1 VSVAGE
7 ARTAGARAWL
17 RSHWQRLAVLAAVV
31 GPGIITANV
40 DNDAGGITT
49 YSLAGAIYGY
59 RLLWTI
65 IPVALALYVVQE
77 MSSRLG
83 VVTGKGLSDLIREQ
97 FGVKATVY
105 LMLALLVTNLGNTMA
120 EFAGLA
126 SALEIVGV
134 PRWVSVPLGAAF
146 VWWLVTWGTHRAVE
160 KVFLLA
166 SAFYVSY
173 VISGVLAKPDW
184 GAVLSATVTPSFTAS
199 LPFVVMVVGIIG
211 TTIAPWMQFYQQA
224 AVVEKGIS
232 TRNLRE
238 SRIDVAVG
246 TTMAVV
252 VVWFIVVACGATM
265 HKAGIPIHDAR
276 DAAHALV
283 PLAGRYAG
291 LLFGFGLFNASLF
304 AAAILPLSTAYS
316 VCEGM
321 GWERGIDNHPREA
334 PWFYAIY
341 TALIVL
347 GAGFILIPGVPLLK
361 VLYLS
366 QVANGVVLPAVLVF
380 MLLLANRRDLLGQH
394 VNSKGFNLVAWVLV
408 ISLSVMTVFLTVAGL
423 LGIG

>member
-1 VSVAGE
+1 M
-7 ARTAGARAWL
+7 
-17 RSHWQRLAVLAAVV
+17 RSWFEGRWRRLVVLAAVV

-59 RLLWTI
+59 RLLWTV
-65 IPVALALYVVQE
+65 IPVALALFVVQE

-83 VVTGKGLSDLIREQ
+83 VVTGKGLADLMREE
-97 FGVKATVY
+97 FGVKATFY
-105 LMLALLVTNLGNTMA
+105 LMVALLVTNWGNTMA

-126 SALEIVGV
+126 AALEIVHV
-134 PRWVSVPLGAAF
+134 PRLISVPIGAVF
-146 VWWLVTWGTHRAVE
+146 VWWLVTWGTYRAVE

-173 VISGVLAKPDW
+173 VISGIMAKPDW
-184 GAVLSATVTPSFTAS
+184 GNVLASTVTPSFEAN
-199 LPFVVMVVGIIG
+199 LPFVVMVIGIVG

-224 AVVEKGIS
+224 AVVEKGIP

-238 SRIDVAVG
+238 ARLDVAVG
-246 TTMAVV
+246 SVMAVI
-252 VVWFIVVACGATM
+252 VVWFIVISCGATL
-265 HKAGIPIHDAR
+265 HRAGIPIKSAA
-276 DAAHALV
+276 DAAHALA
-283 PLAGRYAG
+283 PLAGRYAA

-321 GWERGIDNHPREA
+321 GWERGIDKKLNEA
-334 PWFYAIY
+334 PWFYGIY
-341 TALIVL
+341 TALIAL
-347 GAGFILIPGVPLLK
+347 GAGAILVPGVPLLK

-366 QVANGVVLPAVLVF
+366 QVANGILLPAVLLF
-380 MLLLANRRDLLGQH
+380 MLILANRRDLMGEN
-394 VNSKGFNLVAWVLV
+394 VNSRTFNFVAWVLV
-408 ISLSVMTVFLTVAGL
+408 GSLIVMTLFLSVATL
-423 LGIG
+423 LGLG

>member
-1 VSVAGE
+1 VRQWFE
-7 ARTAGARAWL
+7 A
-17 RSHWQRLAVLAAVV
+17 HWRRLIVFAAVV
-31 GPGIITANV
+31 GPGVITANV

-65 IPVALALYVVQE
+65 VPVALALFVVQE

-83 VVTGKGLSDLIREQ
+83 VVTGKGLADLLREE
-97 FGVKATVY
+97 FGVKVTFY
-105 LMLALLVTNLGNTMA
+105 LMVALLVINLGNTMA

-126 SALEIVGV
+126 AALQIIHV
-134 PRWVSVPLGAAF
+134 PRLLSVPIGAIF
-146 VWWLVTWGTHRAVE
+146 VWWLVTWGTYRAVE

-173 VISGVLAKPDW
+173 VVSGIMAKPDW
-184 GAVLSATVTPSFTAS
+184 GAVLTGTVVPSFEMN

-238 SRIDVAVG
+238 ARLDVAIG
-246 TTMAVV
+246 TVMAVV
-252 VVWFIVVACGATM
+252 VVWFIVIACGATL
-265 HKAGIPIHDAR
+265 HRAGIPIKNAA

-283 PLAGRYAG
+283 PLAGRYAA

-304 AAAILPLSTAYS
+304 SAAILPLSTAYS

-321 GWERGIDNHPREA
+321 GWERGIDKRLREA
-334 PWFYAIY
+334 PWFYGIY
-341 TALIVL
+341 TALIAL
-347 GAGFILIPGVPLLK
+347 GAGAILVPGVPLLK
-361 VLYLS
+361 VLYFS
-366 QVANGVVLPAVLVF
+366 QVANGIVLPAILIF
-380 MLLLANRRDLLGQH
+380 MIVLANRREIMGQH
-394 VNSKGFNLVAWVLV
+394 VNSRVFNAVAWILV
-408 ISLSVMTVFLTVAGL
+408 SSLIVMTIFLSVATV
-423 LGIG
+423 LGRA

>member
-1 VSVAGE
+1 V
-7 ARTAGARAWL
+7 RQWL
-17 RSHWQRLAVLAAVV
+17 EGRWRRLVVLAAVV

-59 RLLWTI
+59 RLLWTV
-65 IPVALALYVVQE
+65 IPVALALFVVQE

-83 VVTGKGLSDLIREQ
+83 VVTGKGLADLMREE
-97 FGVKATVY
+97 FGVKATFYFMV
-105 LMLALLVTNLGNTMA
+105 ALLLTNWGNTMA

-126 SALEIVGV
+126 AALEIVHV
-134 PRWVSVPLGAAF
+134 PRLISVPIGAVF
-146 VWWLVTWGTHRAVE
+146 VWWLVTWGTYRAVE

-173 VISGVLAKPDW
+173 VISGIMAKPDW
-184 GAVLSATVTPSFTAS
+184 GVVLISTVTPTFDMNLA
-199 LPFVVMVVGIIG
+199 FVVMVIGIVG

-224 AVVEKGIS
+224 AVVEKGIP

-238 SRIDVAVG
+238 ARLDVAVG
-246 TTMAVV
+246 SIMAVL
-252 VVWFIVVACGATM
+252 VVWFIVIACGATL
-265 HKAGIPIHDAR
+265 HKAGIPIRSAA
-276 DAAHALV
+276 DAAHALA
-283 PLAGRYAG
+283 PLAGRYAA

-321 GWERGIDNHPREA
+321 GWERGIDKKLHEA
-334 PWFYAIY
+334 PWFYGIY
-341 TALIVL
+341 TALIAL
-347 GAGFILIPGVPLLK
+347 GAGAILVPGVPLLK

-366 QVANGVVLPAVLVF
+366 QVANGILLPAVLLF
-380 MLLLANRRDLLGQH
+380 MLVLANRRDLMGEH
-394 VNSKGFNLVAWVLV
+394 VNSKTFNVVAWVLV
-408 ISLSVMTVFLTVAGL
+408 VSLIVMTLFLSVATL
-423 LGIG
+423 LGLA

>member
-1 VSVAGE
+1 V
-7 ARTAGARAWL
+7 RRWL
-17 RSHWQRLAVLAAVV
+17 EGRWRRLVVLAAVV

-49 YSLAGAIYGY
+49 YSLAGATYGY

-65 IPVALALYVVQE
+65 IPVALALFVVQE

-83 VVTGKGLSDLIREQ
+83 VVTGKGLADLMREQ
-97 FGVKATVY
+97 FGVKATFY
-105 LMLALLVTNLGNTMA
+105 LMVALLVINWGNTMA

-126 SALEIVGV
+126 AALQIVHV
-134 PRWVSVPLGAAF
+134 PRLVSVPIGAVF
-146 VWWLVTWGTHRAVE
+146 VWWLVTWGTYRAVE

-173 VISGVLAKPDW
+173 VISGIMAKPDW
-184 GAVLSATVTPSFTAS
+184 GVVLVSTVTPTFDTN
-199 LPFVVMVVGIIG
+199 LPFVVMVIGIVG

-224 AVVEKGIS
+224 AVVEKGIP

-238 SRIDVAVG
+238 ARLDVAVG
-246 TTMAVV
+246 SLMAVL
-252 VVWFIVVACGATM
+252 VVWFIVIACGATL
-265 HKAGIPIHDAR
+265 HRAGIPITTAA
-276 DAAHALV
+276 DAAQALE
-283 PLAGRYAG
+283 PLAGRYAA

-321 GWERGIDNHPREA
+321 GWERGIDKKLQEA
-334 PWFYAIY
+334 PWFYGIY
-341 TALIVL
+341 TALIAL
-347 GAGFILIPGVPLLK
+347 GAGAILVPGVPLLK

-366 QVANGVVLPAVLVF
+366 QVANGILLPAILVF
-380 MLLLANRRDLLGQH
+380 MLVLVNRRDLMGEH
-394 VNSKGFNLVAWVLV
+394 VNSKTFNTVAWVLV
-408 ISLSVMTVFLTVAGL
+408 VSLIVMTLFLSVATL
-423 LGIG
+423 LGLA

>member
-1 VSVAGE
+1 M
-7 ARTAGARAWL
+7 
-17 RSHWQRLAVLAAVV
+17 LAAVV

-59 RLLWTI
+59 RLLWTV
-65 IPVALALYVVQE
+65 IPVALALFVVQE

-83 VVTGKGLSDLIREQ
+83 VVTGKGLADLMREE
-97 FGVKATVY
+97 FGVKATFY
-105 LMLALLVTNLGNTMA
+105 LMVALLVTNWGNTMA

-126 SALEIVGV
+126 AALEIVHV
-134 PRWVSVPLGAAF
+134 PRLISVPIGAVF
-146 VWWLVTWGTHRAVE
+146 VWWLVTWGTYRAVE

-173 VISGVLAKPDW
+173 VISGIMAKPDW
-184 GAVLSATVTPSFTAS
+184 GNVLASTVTPSFEAN
-199 LPFVVMVVGIIG
+199 LPFVVMVIGIVG

-224 AVVEKGIS
+224 AVVEKGIP

-238 SRIDVAVG
+238 ARLDVAVG
-246 TTMAVV
+246 SVMAVI
-252 VVWFIVVACGATM
+252 VVWFIVISCGATL
-265 HKAGIPIHDAR
+265 HRAGIPIKSAA
-276 DAAHALV
+276 DAAHALA
-283 PLAGRYAG
+283 PLAGRYAA

-321 GWERGIDNHPREA
+321 GWERGIDKKLNEA
-334 PWFYAIY
+334 PWFYGIY
-341 TALIVL
+341 TALIAL
-347 GAGFILIPGVPLLK
+347 GAGAILVPGVPLLK

-366 QVANGVVLPAVLVF
+366 QVANGILLPAVLLF
-380 MLLLANRRDLLGQH
+380 MLILANRRDLMGEN
-394 VNSKGFNLVAWVLV
+394 VNSRTFNFVAWVLV
-408 ISLSVMTVFLTVAGL
+408 GSLIVMTLFLSVATL
-423 LGIG
+423 LGLG

>member
-1 VSVAGE
+1 VS
-7 ARTAGARAWL
+7 RWL
-17 RSHWQRLAVLAAVV
+17 EDRWRRLVVLAAVV

-65 IPVALALYVVQE
+65 VPVALALFVVQE

-83 VVTGKGLSDLIREQ
+83 VVTGKGLADLMREE
-97 FGVKATVY
+97 FGVKATFY
-105 LMLALLVTNLGNTMA
+105 LMVALLVINLGNTMA

-126 SALEIVGV
+126 AALEIVHV
-134 PRWVSVPLGAAF
+134 PRLLSVPVGAVF
-146 VWWLVTWGTHRAVE
+146 VWWLVTWGTYRAVE
-160 KVFLLA
+160 KAFLLA

-173 VISGVLAKPDW
+173 VISGIMAHPDW
-184 GAVLSATVTPSFTAS
+184 GHVLSGTVRPTFEAN

-232 TRNLRE
+232 TRHLRE
-238 SRIDVAVG
+238 ARLDVAIG
-246 TTMAVV
+246 TVMAVI
-252 VVWFIVVACGATM
+252 VVWFIVISCGATM
-265 HKAGIPIHDAR
+265 HVAGIPIRTAA

-283 PLAGRYAG
+283 PLAGKYAG

-304 AAAILPLSTAYS
+304 SAAILPLSTAYS

-321 GWERGIDNHPREA
+321 GWERGIDNRLREA
-334 PWFYAIY
+334 PWFYGIY
-341 TALIVL
+341 TTLIAL
-347 GAGFILIPGVPLLK
+347 GAGAILVPGVPLLK
-361 VLYLS
+361 VLYFS
-366 QVANGVVLPAVLVF
+366 QVANGVLLPAILIF
-380 MLLLANRRDLLGQH
+380 MLVLANRRELMGEH
-394 VNSKGFNLVAWVLV
+394 VNSKTFNAVAWVLV
-408 ISLSVMTVFLTVAGL
+408 SSLIVMTLFLSVATL
-423 LGIG
+423 LGLA